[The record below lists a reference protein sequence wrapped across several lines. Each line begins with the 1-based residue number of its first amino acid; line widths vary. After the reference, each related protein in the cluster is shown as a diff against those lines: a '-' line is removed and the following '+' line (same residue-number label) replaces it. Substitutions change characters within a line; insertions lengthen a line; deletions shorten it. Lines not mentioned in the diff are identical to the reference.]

1 MMDRPDPEEFDL
13 DRLVA
18 DLGNPPNAPLAM
30 PRQAL
35 TGPAARAMLRP
46 VPPAGPGTIALRS
59 AAIAASL
66 VAAALAAWVFLWIG
80 RADGHGLGALDLLR
94 SGLIFVTTWWLA
106 WGAILAII
114 GLAVRPAAR
123 ARDTAPLAARTV
135 LIVPVYNEEPAATF
149 ARIAA
154 TASSLAETGEGHLF
168 DVAILSDTRDDEVA
182 QAERRWFLRLT
193 TEVQGIGRLIYRRR
207 ADNVG
212 RKAGNIEEFLARSGG
227 AWDFALILDADSLM
241 EGRTIVTMARRMQ
254 ADPGLGLLQTLPHV
268 IRARSRFGRAMQF
281 AAALH
286 APVFAR
292 GLAALQG
299 GAGPFWGHNAMIRIT
314 AFAGA
319 CGLPVL
325 PGRAPLGGSILSHDT
340 VEAAFLVRAGWR
352 VRLDTDLG
360 GSFEEAPEN
369 MIDHARRDRRW
380 CQGNLQ
386 HLGLIHA
393 TGLSGWS
400 RFAIAQGIMA
410 YLAPVLWLGFLVTS
424 LVAAATAPDPVPV
437 FDELGRSAFF
447 PIETTG
453 TAMALGA
460 GIIAL
465 LFLPKL
471 LIAVDAMVTGRAAGF
486 GGARSVA
493 RSTVAELLLSSV
505 IAPVQMMFQSRA
517 VFQVLM
523 GLDAGWP
530 PQSRDGGGIGW
541 AEAVATARG
550 FVLAGS
556 AGLLASLYWAP
567 DLAPWLLPVILP
579 VMAAPALIKFL
590 SHRDRSGLF
599 MVPGDIAPAPVTRRF
614 ARLHLSWRGA
624 REVEGLAPETSLPL
638 ALRHAA

>member
-1 MMDRPDPEEFDL
+1 MMDRPDPEQFDPA
-13 DRLVA
+13 RLAA
-18 DLGNPPNAPLAM
+18 DMGRPPIAPLAM

-35 TGPAARAMLRP
+35 AGPAARAILRP
-46 VPPAGPGTIALRS
+46 LPGSGVRAVLLRGVAVGVSLMAAVMAL
-59 AAIAASL
+59 
-66 VAAALAAWVFLWIG
+66 WVFLWIG
-80 RADGHGLGALDLLR
+80 RADGHGLGTLDILR
-94 SGLIFVTTWWLA
+94 ASLIFATTWWLA
-106 WGAILAII
+106 WGAVLALI
-114 GLAVRPAAR
+114 GLARRPPALR
-123 ARDTAPLAARTV
+123 EGFAPLTARSV
-135 LIVPVYNEEPAATF
+135 LIVPVFNEEPAPTF

-154 TASSLAETGEGHLF
+154 TAASLAETGSGHLF
-168 DVAILSDTRDDEVA
+168 DIAILSDTRDEDVA

-193 TEVQGIGRLIYRRR
+193 SEVRGVGRLIYRRR
-207 ADNVG
+207 ADNTG
-212 RKAGNIEEFLARSGG
+212 RKAGNIEEFLSRSGG
-227 AWDFALILDADSLM
+227 AWDFALVLDADSLM

-325 PGRAPLGGSILSHDT
+325 PGRAPFGGSILSHDT
-340 VEAAFLVRAGWR
+340 AEAAFLVRAGWR
-352 VRLDTDLG
+352 VRLDADLG

-386 HLGLIHA
+386 HLGLIRA
-393 TGLSGWS
+393 TGLPGWS

-410 YLAPVLWLGFLVTS
+410 YLAPVLWLGFLTTS
-424 LVAAATAPDPVPV
+424 ILAAATAPAPVPV

-453 TAMALGA
+453 TAMALGV
-460 GIIAL
+460 GILAL

-471 LIAVDAMVTGRAAGF
+471 LILAEAVATGRSARF
-486 GGARSVA
+486 GGARSVT
-493 RSTVAELLLSSV
+493 RSTMAELVLSSV
-505 IAPVQMMFQSRA
+505 IAPVQMMFQTRA
-517 VFQVLM
+517 VVQVLM

-530 PQSRDGGGIGW
+530 PQSRAGGRVGW
-541 AEAVATARG
+541 PEAVATARG
-550 FVLAGS
+550 FVLAGL
-556 AGLLASLYWAP
+556 AALGASLVWAP
-567 DLAPWLLPVILP
+567 DLTLWLLPVALP
-579 VMAAPALIKFL
+579 LIAAPALIRFL
-590 SHRDRSGLF
+590 SDEDQSGLF
-599 MVPGDIAPAPVTRRF
+599 MVPFDVAPAPVVRRF
-614 ARLHLSWRGA
+614 ARLHLAWHGA
-624 REVEGLAPETSLPL
+624 REIDGLAPEAAFPMSLNP
-638 ALRHAA
+638 AM

>member
-1 MMDRPDPEEFDL
+1 MMDRPGPEEFDL

-18 DLGNPPNAPLAM
+18 DLGRPPVAPLAM

-35 TGPAARAMLRP
+35 TGPAARAILRGLP
-46 VPPAGPGTIALRS
+46 RARATTLALR
-59 AAIAASL
+59 AVAIGASL
-66 VAAALAAWVFLWIG
+66 VAAVLACWLFLWIG
-80 RADGHGLGALDLLR
+80 RADGHGLGTLDLLR
-94 SGLIFVTTWWLA
+94 SALIFATTWWLA
-106 WGAILAII
+106 WGAMLALI
-114 GLAVRPAAR
+114 GLVIRPP
-123 ARDTAPLAARTV
+123 TPQVGNAPLTARSV

-154 TASSLAETGEGHLF
+154 TAASLAETGMGHLF
-168 DVAILSDTRDDEVA
+168 DIAILSDSRDDDVA
-182 QAERRWFLRLT
+182 LAERQWVLRLS
-193 TEVQGIGRLIYRRR
+193 TEVQGVGRLIYRRR
-207 ADNVG
+207 ADNAG
-212 RKAGNIEEFLARSGG
+212 RKAGNIEEFLSRSGG

-299 GAGPFWGHNAMIRIT
+299 GAGPFWGHNAMIRIA

-319 CGLPVL
+319 CGLPAL
-325 PGRAPLGGSILSHDT
+325 PGRAPFGGSILSHDT

-352 VRLDTDLG
+352 VRVDPDLE

-393 TGLSGWS
+393 TGLTPWS
-400 RFAIAQGIMA
+400 RFAIAQGVMA
-410 YLAPVLWLGFLVTS
+410 YLAPVLWLGFLGTS
-424 LVAAATAPDPVPV
+424 LLAAATAPDPVPV

-453 TAMALGA
+453 TAMILGA

-471 LIAVDAMVTGRAAGF
+471 LIAMDAMFTGRAARF
-486 GGARSVA
+486 GGARSVL
-493 RSTVAELLLSSV
+493 RSTGAELLLSSI

-530 PQSRDGGGIGW
+530 PQSRAGGRIGW
-541 AEAVATARG
+541 AEAIATARG
-550 FVLAGS
+550 FVLAG
-556 AGLLASLYWAP
+556 AAALIASLIWAP
-567 DLAPWLLPVILP
+567 DLTLWLMP
-579 VMAAPALIKFL
+579 VMLPLLASPGLVKFL
-590 SHRDRSGLF
+590 SHEDRSGLF
-599 MVPGDIAPAPVTRRF
+599 MVPCDVAPAPVTRRF
-614 ARLHLSWRGA
+614 ARLHLAWRGA
-624 REVEGLAPETSLPL
+624 REVEGLAPEAAFPL
-638 ALRHAA
+638 ALRPAA